1 MTIHNQRVAVV
12 TGSSRGI
19 GQAIAE
25 QLCKDDYAVVINYA
39 NSKAE
44 AEETVER
51 LVKGGGQAISV
62 KASVADPADRTQLVE
77 AAYEKWGR
85 LDLLVNNA
93 GITSQGRSDLLEA
106 TEESWDVVLDT
117 NLKAPFFLSKDVANR
132 MMKQIKAGEI
142 PSGQIINISSISAFA
157 ASTNRADYC
166 IAKAGMTMMTSLF
179 ASRLGDEGINVYE
192 IAPGVIATS
201 MTDGVKAIYDKR
213 IAEGLTPIS
222 RWGQPSDVAAA
233 VSAIAGGQFP
243 FSTGEVFHVDGGFHV
258 RRL

>member
-1 MTIHNQRVAVV
+1 MAIHHQRVALV

-25 QLCKDDYAVVINYA
+25 QLCKDGYAVVINYA
-39 NSKAE
+39 NSKSA
-44 AEETVER
+44 AEETVSR
-51 LVKGGGQAISV
+51 LTEEGGQAIAA
-62 KASVADPADRTQLVE
+62 KASVAQPAGRTRLVD
-77 AAYEKWGR
+77 AAYEEWGR

-93 GITSQGRSDLLEA
+93 GITSQGRSDLLDA

-117 NLKAPFFLSKDVANR
+117 NLKGPFFLSKDAANR
-132 MMKQIKAGEI
+132 MVAQINTGEI
-142 PSGQIINISSISAFA
+142 AGAQIINISSISAFA

-179 ASRLGDEGINVYE
+179 ASRLADENINVYE

-201 MTDGVKAIYDKR
+201 MTDGVKAIYDER
-213 IAEGLTPIS
+213 IADGLTPIR

-243 FSTGEVFHVDGGFHV
+243 FSTGEVFHVDGGFHI

>member
-1 MTIHNQRVAVV
+1 MSIHDQRVALV

-25 QLCKDDYAVVINYA
+25 QLCKDGYAVVINYA
-39 NSKAE
+39 NSKTA
-44 AEETVER
+44 AEETVAR
-51 LVKGGGQAISV
+51 LMEDGGQAIAV
-62 KASVADPADRTQLVE
+62 QASVAEPADRTRLAE
-77 AAYEKWGR
+77 SAYEKWGR

-93 GITSQGRSDLLEA
+93 GITSPGRNDLLDA

-117 NLKAPFFLSKDVANR
+117 NLKAPFFLSRDVANR
-132 MMKQIKAGEI
+132 MVSQIKAGEV
-142 PSGQIINISSISAFA
+142 PSAQIINISSISAFA

-179 ASRLGDEGINVYE
+179 ASRLADENINVYE
-192 IAPGVIATS
+192 IAPGVIATA
-201 MTDGVKAIYDKR
+201 MTDGVKGKYDKL
-213 IAEGLTPIS
+213 IADGLSPIR

-233 VSAIAGGQFP
+233 VSAIASGQFP
-243 FSTGEVFHVDGGFHV
+243 FSTGEVFHVDGGFHI